1 MMTASL
7 VAPSGSAADYTGP
20 FEKFVK
26 EIQDG
31 FHKAEAKYHE
41 IVDNLN
47 SWQIQLALIAMGG
60 SGVALMWMIKN
71 ALENLLEGL
80 RRLAKFVDEML
91 KHHTPIVSLMV
102 TSFEWT
108 NRIKGPNSNLS
119 LDCTKPASD
128 NLYNWTGAAN
138 SAYKDKAATM
148 KAAVDEITARS
159 EFISKW
165 LFTVTKTNVE
175 YVKKLAEIITF
186 IVGKLVDAAAK
197 AGSVIGLPLLGQTIG
212 DAAGGLTE
220 KSLNVLI
227 QMGVNLVTALG
238 DVRDVSGAIQ
248 DNTKLP
254 NGSWPQVVRG

>member
-1 MMTASL
+1 MSTSL
-7 VAPSGSAADYTGP
+7 VAPSGTAADYTGP
-20 FEKFVK
+20 FEKFVI

-31 FHKAEAKYHE
+31 FHKAEAKFNE

-47 SWQIQLALIAMGG
+47 SWQIQLALAAMGAG
-60 SGVALMWMIKN
+60 GIALMWMIKN
-71 ALENLLEGL
+71 SLKNLLEGL
-80 RRLAKFVDEML
+80 RRLAKFVDTVIQ
-91 KHHTPIVSLMV
+91 HHTPIVSLIV

-119 LDCTKPASD
+119 LATVQPASD
-128 NLYNWTGAAN
+128 NLYNWSGAAR
-138 SAYKDKAATM
+138 SAYDAKANIM

-159 EFISKW
+159 EFMSKW

-186 IVGKLVDAAAK
+186 LVGKLVDAAAK